1 MLNRREILQLLKE
14 IGITRMNDIKQTC
27 RIYENYFRDPF
38 GGRFSP
44 KETDLMA
51 LQ

>member
-1 MLNRREILQLLKE
+1 MFNRREILQLLKE
-14 IGITRMNDIKQTC
+14 IGITKMHEIKTTC

-44 KETDLMA
+44 NETDLMA

>member
-14 IGITRMNDIKQTC
+14 IGITRMNEIKITC
-27 RIYENYFRDPF
+27 RIYENYFSDPF
-38 GGRFSP
+38 GGKFSP
-44 KETDLMA
+44 KEADLMA

>member
-1 MLNRREILQLLKE
+1 MLKRREILQLLKE
-14 IGITRMNDIKQTC
+14 IGITSMGDIKKTC
-27 RIYENYFRDPF
+27 RIYEDYFLDPF
-38 GGRFSP
+38 SGRFSP